1 MANDYFQFRQFTIHQ
16 ARCAMKVGTDGTLLG
31 AWASL
36 PQPLQKE
43 GRRLR
48 IESPPPYGGG
58 RGEASILDVGT
69 GTGLIALM
77 MAQRFPKAH
86 VVGIDIDAEA
96 VSQARENVALSPFAD
111 RIDIQHADFATYP
124 SPTKFNIIVSNPPY
138 FTDALLSPDAQ
149 RTLARHAGSHPLLG
163 EVGGGFTYRLL
174 IQRSRNL
181 LCDDGELSVIIP
193 VSEQGRMESE
203 AALAGLFKSREC
215 RVKTAE
221 RKPPKRVLLAFR
233 KHPTPLERTELVIG
247 SEGYHKLTEDFY
259 L

>member
-1 MANDYFQFRQFTIHQ
+1 
-16 ARCAMKVGTDGTLLG
+16 MKVGTDGTLLG
-31 AWASL
+31 VWVGLS
-36 PQPLQKE
+36 E
-43 GRRLR
+43 G
-48 IESPPPYGGG
+48 G
-58 RGEASILDVGT
+58 SILDVGT

-96 VSQARENVALSPFAD
+96 VIQARENVALSPFAD

>member
-1 MANDYFQFRQFTIHQ
+1 MKINPVLFCISPSLYYLCSDMANDYFQFRQFTIRQ
-16 ARCAMKVGTDGTLLG
+16 ERCGMKVGTDGTLLG
-31 AWASL
+31 AWA
-36 PQPLQKE
+36 Q
-43 GRRLR
+43 
-48 IESPPPYGGG
+48 GGK
-58 RGEASILDVGT
+58 RILDIGT